1 MLGDNLAVLA
11 ALPDE
16 SVDLVYIDPPFNTG
30 KRQTLQRLKTT
41 RDETGDR
48 VGFQGQR
55 YRTIKLG
62 SQGYLDIHD
71 DYLAF
76 LDARLVEL
84 RRVLKPTGSLYF
96 HVDFREVHYC
106 KILLDAIFG
115 RDGFINEI
123 IWAYDYG
130 ARTRKRWPPKH

>member
-1 MLGDNLAVLA
+1 VLA
-11 ALPDE
+11 ELPDV

-41 RDETGDR
+41 RDDDGDR

-84 RRVLKPTGSLYF
+84 RRVLKLTGSPYLY
-96 HVDFREVHYC
+96 VDYREGPYSH
-106 KILLDAIFG
+106 
-115 RDGFINEI
+115 
-123 IWAYDYG
+123 
-130 ARTRKRWPPKH
+130 T